1 MGNDRTLGAL
11 AMLASLGLLA
21 FGWGLVAPFAY
32 EPVGPRAFPLLTAA
46 LIGVCGLVLVV
57 RPGPDDEPNAPGV
70 NVGVLSI
77 SATLFAY
84 ALLFQPLG
92 YVLSTALMCFVI
104 SRIFGA
110 SWLQAAL
117 TGIGLSVIS
126 FFLFDRLL
134 DVVLPTGLLGG
145 LI

>member
-1 MGNDRTLGAL
+1 MSNDRTLGGLAL
-11 AMLASLGLLA
+11 LASLGLLV

-46 LIGVCGLVLVV
+46 LIGACGLALVV
-57 RPGPDDEPNAPGV
+57 RPGPDEAPNAPGV
-70 NVGVLSI
+70 NVGILSI
-77 SATLFAY
+77 SAALFAY

-92 YVLSTALMCFVI
+92 YVLSTALMCVVI
-104 SRIFGA
+104 ARIFGA
-110 SWLQAAL
+110 GWLQAAL
-117 TGIGLSVIS
+117 TGIGLSVVS
-126 FFLFDRLL
+126 FLLFDRLL